1 MLISD
6 DEKEAL
12 VERRIGALE
21 VELGEIRRRVD
32 VNEERVVRV
41 EERQNEQEGVLEEVR
56 GSMQMVKSLILEKDR
71 AWNLVK
77 TLGVVCVIMGGFGLV
92 WVLLSM

>member
-6 DEKEAL
+6 DEREQL
-12 VERRIGALE
+12 VERRLGALE
-21 VELGEIRRRVD
+21 AEVGEIRRRVD

-56 GSMQMVKSLILEKDR
+56 GSMQMVKALILEKDR

-77 TLGVVCVIMGGFGLV
+77 ALGIVCVVMGGFGLI
-92 WVLLSM
+92 WVLVGV